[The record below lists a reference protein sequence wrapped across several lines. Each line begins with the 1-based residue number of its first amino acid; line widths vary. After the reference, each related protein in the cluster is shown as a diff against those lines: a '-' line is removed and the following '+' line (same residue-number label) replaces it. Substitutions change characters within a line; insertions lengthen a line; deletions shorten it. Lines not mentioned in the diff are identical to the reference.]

1 MRPVKWQ
8 YFQWPWVFCWMYFTY
23 CKSSGSIFRIV
34 AYQLTRFGAWCV
46 TWSLCITGVV
56 VFFTLGYTETLLL
69 VNLGVRSFLSR
80 HILHSRLSD
89 VASWLHI
96 SCWCVCVYIIR
107 CWWRCDLA
115 SQSMRWTL
123 HRTVDWWRSAA
134 PAPRCYSTSSHD
146 WLSDYAGTYSLLP
159 AKYHFLLVACCYKS
173 LDLSSCM
180 CDHTRWHFIVS
191 LSIPSIFL
199 LFSARCNIYFSR
211 LCYDASVRLSVTQCR
226 INHGAGG
233 APAPGPLS

>member
-23 CKSSGSIFRIV
+23 CKSSGSIFHIV

-96 SCWCVCVYIIR
+96 SCWCVCV
-107 CWWRCDLA
+107 CVCTLSGADGGATWQA
-115 SQSMRWTL
+115 SLCGGHCTE
-123 HRTVDWWRSAA
+123 RSTGGG
-134 PAPRCYSTSSHD
+134 R
-146 WLSDYAGTYSLLP
+146 
-159 AKYHFLLVACCYKS
+159 
-173 LDLSSCM
+173 
-180 CDHTRWHFIVS
+180 R
-191 LSIPSIFL
+191 
-199 LFSARCNIYFSR
+199 RR
-211 LCYDASVRLSVTQCR
+211 LQDATQRPLMTGSVTM
-226 INHGAGG
+226 
-233 APAPGPLS
+233 PALTRCCQLNITSC